1 MRYEYEKDPLT
12 DINDVIRFL
21 KQSPQNPYYDFD
33 TDYTTNSP
41 NYYDYLAKLKPLIQI
56 LAERIY
62 DYDRELAKR
71 FEEWDKNLEE
81 LPDELKRMFLEWVDD
96 GTLARILAQLLL
108 DDYATKEEV
117 NDLLNALEN
126 DLNIEIE
133 NTKEELIDLLNA
145 TVNNL
150 LEDSYN
156 YYYPVHHSNLIPENT
171 KQENNTIIEELNNS
185 DYDILFFK
193 KGIYEID
200 ILPTKL
206 CFGKKAILR
215 TPELDIELDGTP
227 QQVNSFL
234 QNQQRLNN
242 TVIGVNA
249 GTKLNNNETTSY
261 GNTAVGY
268 NALHESDG
276 NRRNT
281 AVGTDTLKHLK
292 DGYSATAIGVGAMQ
306 RSVHNDRNTAVGGN
320 AGTWVGA
327 TKSLLSNGH
336 VFYTEDRV
344 LDIYK
349 ELWPDFRSYVGSIFD
364 PNFYATDRM
373 DTTSNVMIGRNAL
386 GFGIIPKRNV
396 AIGYNAMESS
406 VNGTDNVAVGE
417 CSMQYSIKA
426 DQTTTVGN
434 RAGWGLAKTEQDTA
448 IGCSSMKYLSDSGNN
463 TAVGYQSMANL
474 KRDRMIKPR
483 SNTAIGRISM
493 ANADKDYTA
502 NVGVGENTLTNITGD
517 HNTAIGVSAGASLL
531 TGNKN
536 TFIGHNAGTSLT
548 DVNSVTALGYNAL
561 NDSVMNGFT
570 NITGVGQNSSVTG
583 SNQLQLGNS
592 STDVYAFNAVQT
604 RSDERDKKD
613 IKDSD
618 LGLEFISKLRPVK
631 YKWNLRDGSMKGKRY
646 HYGLSAQEVE
656 QVTKDLN
663 IDFGGLQHHEKNGG
677 QDVYSVGYTELIA
690 PMIKAIQELTN
701 EVNTLKSEINE
712 LKGV

>member
-1 MRYEYEKDPLT
+1 MGEFPFDDFKET
-12 DINDVIRFL
+12 DFNEFERFF
-21 KQSPQNPYYDFD
+21 KTITVNPIYDHRANFQ
-33 TDYTTNSP
+33 TNSP
-41 NYYDYLAKLKPLIQI
+41 SFYEYLAKHNHLIKI
-56 LAERIY
+56 LAKRIY
-62 DYDRELAKR
+62 DYDKELAKR
-71 FEEWDKNLEE
+71 FEEWDKRIEN

-117 NDLLNALEN
+117 NNLLKALKN
-126 DLNIEIE
+126 DFNIEIE
-133 NTKEELIDLLNA
+133 N

-150 LEDSYN
+150 LEDSYS

-171 KQENNTIIEELNNS
+171 KEENNTIIDELNNS

-193 KGIYEID
+193 KGIYEVD
-200 ILPTKL
+200 TLPTKL

-234 QNQQRLNN
+234 QNEQRLNN
-242 TVIGVNA
+242 TVLGVNA

-276 NRRNT
+276 NKRNT

-336 VFYTEDRV
+336 VFYTEDRD
-344 LDIYK
+344 LDIY
-349 ELWPDFRSYVGSIFD
+349 ERLWPDFRSYLGSILD

-396 AIGYNAMESS
+396 AIGYNAMEAT
-406 VNGTDNVAVGE
+406 VNGTDNVAIGE

-434 RAGWGLAKTEQDTA
+434 RAGYGLAQTNQDTA
-448 IGCSSMKYLSDSGNN
+448 IGCSAMKYLSDSKNN
-463 TAVGYQSMANL
+463 TAVGYQAMANL
-474 KRDRMIKPR
+474 KNDRTIKPR
-483 SNTAIGRISM
+483 SNVAIGRISM
-493 ANADKDYTA
+493 ANADRDYTG
-502 NVGVGENTLTNITGD
+502 NVGVGENTLTKITGN
-517 HNTAIGVSAGASLL
+517 HNTAVGTSAGASLL
-531 TGNKN
+531 TGNRN
-536 TFIGHNAGTSLT
+536 TFIGQNAGTSLT
-548 DVNSVTALGYNAL
+548 DVSTVTAIGYNAL
-561 NDSVMNGFT
+561 NATGMDGFT
-570 NITGVGQNSSVTG
+570 NITGIGQNSSVTG

-618 LGLEFISKLRPVK
+618 LGLEFINKLRPVK

-646 HYGLSAQEVE
+646 HYGLSAQELE
-656 QVTKDLN
+656 KVTKDLN
-663 IDFGGLQHHEKNGG
+663 IDFGGLQHHEVNGG
-677 QDVYSVGYTELIA
+677 HDVYSVGYTELIS

-701 EVNTLKSEINE
+701 EINELKSEIKE